1 MANTPESG
9 TSRVSV
15 HDILLR
21 GAATLAAYIR
31 EYLGPTDD
39 FDALVDS
46 QSNIPLREREQLA
59 EKLIRALAENRYSRP
74 LDLEKLDACLQRA
87 LSGGANPLP
96 RASRPP
102 RSRSSTLG
110 GFEAQDHAL
119 QLERMEEADAYY
131 QLVQDGGRPL
141 YPIELLGDVS
151 ASFPRG
157 PILGLD
163 NKSYYVV
170 TGSPGKYQE
179 LLRPWLD
186 DIATGGYFDCWW
198 GGTRIH
204 YPWGVFQKQWK
215 RWTMFRSWQRDHRDL
230 EDDDG
235 GFPEYLEA
243 EKRYIKRHYSERVAA
258 EKLAELEADPSCL
271 KKHWEECVQKRRQR
285 QRHCCYESGVT
296 GNAFSDYVDAVRRR
310 LARHSFTR
318 PFELNQDPKQQ
329 GKLETW
335 IEYLYFEYWWL
346 DLFTRAI
353 ERRQQQRDEVWQKL
367 RDTGMLQP
375 FETAKYIKTRDYT
388 MRHEAEEDIAR
399 AALERSH
406 QNAKRIFTETQLDQ
420 RRLSIPKPER
430 VRRLQQG
437 NQEMRTAERR
447 LEGLKKRS
455 ALIKEFKLSSDRL
468 KDAKRDA
475 ARHRI
480 LLPWILDQIPLIEAE
495 LSRSGNAGGLDGTRT
510 SKTIK
515 RRRDGS
521 DGDDS
526 PHQMGIE
533 KRRRLSSRPSNGTV
547 VLDSEIQHKQV
558 VPLIVGGTEE
568 TPPRDKQRR
577 SRARDPPNGHSRR
590 VRAAHEA
597 ASQGLRRSAR
607 IAARLK
613 SAPLAEAS
621 GRVLRPR
628 QREGPAQPSGSPSGR
643 DNAKRQGARKRNA
656 RRGDSWG
663 LSKFKGVLQDE
674 L

>member
-1 MANTPESG
+1 MANTPEPG
-9 TSRVSV
+9 TSRLSV
-15 HDILLR
+15 HDILWM
-21 GAATLAAYIR
+21 GAANLAAYIR
-31 EYLGPTDD
+31 EHLGPTGD
-39 FDALVDS
+39 FDLLDDNRH
-46 QSNIPLREREQLA
+46 QLPLREREQLA

-74 LDLEKLDACLQRA
+74 LDLEELDARLQRA
-87 LSGGANPLP
+87 LSAGANPVP

-110 GFEAQDHAL
+110 ALEAQDHAL

-157 PILGLD
+157 PFLSLN

-186 DIATGGYFDCWW
+186 DIATGDYFNWWW
-198 GGTRIH
+198 GGTRVY
-204 YPWGVFQKQWK
+204 YPWGVFQKQWN
-215 RWTMFRSWQRDHRDL
+215 RWTMFRRWQRDNRDL
-230 EDDDG
+230 KEDDDG

-243 EKRYIKRHYSERVAA
+243 EKRHIKRHYSERVAA
-258 EKLAELEADPSCL
+258 KKLAELEADPSRL
-271 KKHWEECVQKRRQR
+271 KQRWEDEQRRR
-285 QRHCCYESGVT
+285 KWQRHYCYESGVT
-296 GNAFSDYVDAVRRR
+296 GNAFSDYVDAVKRR
-310 LARHSFTR
+310 LARHGFTCS
-318 PFELNQDPKQQ
+318 FELSQDPKQQ

-335 IEYLYFEYWWL
+335 IEYLCFEYWWL

-367 RDTGMLQP
+367 EDTGMLQS
-375 FETAKYIKTRDYT
+375 FETAKYIKTYEYT
-388 MRHEAEEDIAR
+388 MRHEAEEDMAR
-399 AALERSH
+399 AALERSQ
-406 QNAKRIFTETQLDQ
+406 QNAKRIYIETQLDQ

-430 VRRLQQG
+430 IRRLQQG
-437 NQEMRTAERR
+437 NREMLAAERR

-495 LSRSGNAGGLDGTRT
+495 LSRSEDAGGLDGTRA

-515 RRRDGS
+515 RRLDDS

-526 PHQMGIE
+526 PRQTSIE
-533 KRRRLSSRPSNGTV
+533 KRRRLSPRPSNSTV
-547 VLDSEIQHKQV
+547 VLDSEIQQKEP
-558 VPLIVGGTEE
+558 VPSIVGGIEE
-568 TPPRDKQRR
+568 TLPPEEQRC
-577 SRARDPPNGHSRR
+577 SRTREPPAGHSRR
-590 VRAAHEA
+590 TRAAREA
-597 ASQGLRRSAR
+597 ASRGLRRSPR
-607 IAARLK
+607 IAARLT
-613 SAPLAEAS
+613 SVPLAQTS

-628 QREGPAQPSGSPSGR
+628 QRGESAQPFGSPSGGDDTR
-643 DNAKRQGARKRNA
+643 RHAARKKNPRS
-656 RRGDSWG
+656 GDHQG
-663 LSKFKGVLQDE
+663 LFKLKGVRK
-674 L
+674 